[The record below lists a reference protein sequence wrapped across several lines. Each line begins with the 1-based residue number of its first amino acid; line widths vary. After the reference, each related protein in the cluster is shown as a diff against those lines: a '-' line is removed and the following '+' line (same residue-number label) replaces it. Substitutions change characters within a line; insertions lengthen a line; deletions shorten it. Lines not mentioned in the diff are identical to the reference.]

1 MKHSAFFYVL
11 FALSLAFLVA
21 CADDDSDTF
30 LVRGDDTSYSN
41 EEDDFSSSS
50 ARSSSSE
57 VRSSSSSAL
66 SSSSSEQRGSSS
78 SVRSSSSSVRYSYLE
93 VFYRNGPSVNCNF
106 GTLRDDRDG
115 QVYRTVVIGKQTW
128 MAENLNYAYLR
139 PDSLGKLDSA
149 SACFYN
155 LPEYC
160 DVFGR
165 LYSLD
170 AGTKVCPEGWH
181 LPSLED
187 WDVMLD
193 AVGGAGV
200 ANPKLISSYGWK
212 EQMSVSDP
220 YCFTVLPGGFY
231 DSTGYRNLEIGASY
245 WTTTWD
251 DTFEESPVRNIYFDN
266 HRDYV
271 YEGGATAVHMMY
283 IRCLRD

>member
-1 MKHSAFFYVL
+1 MKRFKFYCVAISFL
-11 FALSLAFLVA
+11 LLSLVA
-21 CADDDSDTF
+21 CGDDDSDTF
-30 LVRGDDTSYSN
+30 LVRGDDTSYSS
-41 EEDDFSSSS
+41 EGEDFSSSS

-57 VRSSSSSAL
+57 VRSSSSGERRS
-66 SSSSSEQRGSSS
+66 SSS

-93 VFYRNGPSVNCNF
+93 VFYRNGPSANCNF
-106 GTLRDDRDG
+106 DTLRDDRDG
-115 QVYRTVVIGKQTW
+115 QVYRTVVIGEQTW

-181 LPSLED
+181 LPNLKE

-193 AVGGAGV
+193 AVGGAV
-200 ANPKLISSYGWK
+200 MANPELISSYGWK
-212 EQMSVSDP
+212 NQMSVDDP

-251 DTFEESPVRNIYFDN
+251 DTFEESPVRNIYFHYD
-266 HRDYV
+266 RDYV

-283 IRCLRD
+283 IRCIKDE